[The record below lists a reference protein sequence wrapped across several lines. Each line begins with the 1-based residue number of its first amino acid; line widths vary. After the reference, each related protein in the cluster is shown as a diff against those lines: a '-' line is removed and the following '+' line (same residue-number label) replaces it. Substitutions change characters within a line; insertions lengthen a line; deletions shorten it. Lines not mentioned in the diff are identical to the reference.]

1 MQILI
6 SLPYVLLFVL
16 SVLISCGIVNLDHI
30 LLAIYPLPGLHNTG
44 REAFASR
51 KVLLFAEY
59 HQHGRNNSGSGSAGW
74 RRRDPRKEARAGR
87 GLPLAWWGGTGRGG
101 SSLEEAV
108 FGQGL
113 HQSCLVVL
121 GLFVQVTLSSFLQRG
136 GVVRFGMWPEGTVM
150 EEEDIYTNDDDEC

>member
-16 SVLISCGIVNLDHI
+16 SVLISCGIVNPDHI
-30 LLAIYPLPGLHNTG
+30 LLAVYSLPGLQNTG

-51 KVLLFAEY
+51 KVLPSAEY
-59 HQHGRNNSGSGSAGW
+59 HQHDRNDSGSGSAGW
-74 RRRDPRKEARAGR
+74 CRRDSRKEARAGR
-87 GLPLAWWGGTGRGG
+87 GFPLAWWGRNGTRWV
-101 SSLEEAV
+101 SLEEAV

-113 HQSCLVVL
+113 HRSCLVVL

-136 GVVRFGMWPEGTVM
+136 GVVRFGMWPEGTVT
-150 EEEDIYTNDDDEC
+150 EEEDICANDDDEC